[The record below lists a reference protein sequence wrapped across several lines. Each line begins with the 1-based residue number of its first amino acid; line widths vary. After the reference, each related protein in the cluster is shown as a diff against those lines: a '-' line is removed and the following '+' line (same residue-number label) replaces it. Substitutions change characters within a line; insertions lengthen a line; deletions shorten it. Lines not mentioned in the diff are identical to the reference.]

1 MALIPLSI
9 PPGVYRSGTE
19 LQSAGRWYDA
29 NLVRWTEGSME
40 PVGGWEKRNITAL
53 TGKARSLLT
62 WKTNGNVRLMAIGTS
77 SKLYAVTQSNVLV
90 DITPVGFTAGS
101 DDASV
106 QAPTTC

>member
-40 PVGGWEKRNITAL
+40 PVGGWEKRNIAAL
-53 TGKARSLLT
+53 TG
-62 WKTNGNVRLMAIGTS
+62 
-77 SKLYAVTQSNVLV
+77 
-90 DITPVGFTAGS
+90 
-101 DDASV
+101 
-106 QAPTTC
+106 